1 MESFTSLEQS
11 KKLAEFLPLESADAH
26 YVRKITD
33 FRGNPVDGKW
43 SEPKFGNPEK
53 ANYIIHWLKSL
64 KERYTWKP
72 SDEQIEALESA
83 TENCAYSDYQD
94 CLRELIGQLKKLKE

>member
-1 MESFTSLEQS
+1 MNNSTVIIEQFDNGISYKWDSDNADPTHMVSLDVTRNQ
-11 KKLAEFLPLESADAH
+11 D
-26 YVRKITD
+26 I
-33 FRGNPVDGKW
+33 GKELW
-43 SEPKFGNPEK
+43 FGNPEK